1 MRTILIT
8 ELDTEFL
15 VQGLGLRAEAPD
27 EYSGKVGRHEVRL
40 YAAGKSLA
48 SVVGETQVLML
59 GSAAVA
65 NVRPGDILMFGKN
78 ELLDRAF
85 QALDEMEQR
94 GVVVGIAGIGE
105 PNQVELASEG
115 LSERVMAWEAENIP
129 YLGLFAAEP
138 LDSEAKAILV
148 TLVRKVLG

>member
-15 VQGLGLRAEAPD
+15 VQGLGLRAEEAG
-27 EYSGKVGRHEVRL
+27 EYTGKVGRHEVRL
-40 YAAGKSLA
+40 SNTAKTLSPVA
-48 SVVGETQVLML
+48 GETQVLVL

-65 NVRPGDILMFGKN
+65 TVRPGDILMFGKD

-105 PNQVELASEG
+105 PNQVELAQDG
-115 LSERVMAWEAENIP
+115 LSERVKAWEAENMP

-138 LDSEAKAILV
+138 LDSEAKAKLV